1 MLNNKKIDIITL
13 HRVGNYGSVLQAYA
27 LQEVFEKKGNKVE
40 IIDYYPRRLTIL
52 GMLKGLKNK
61 NKKLKE
67 SLIWRTICRIL
78 ILPSYILRKYT
89 FRKFLKKYLK
99 LTPKTY
105 KVEDELYRNVPEAD
119 LYCTGS
125 DQVWNVEWNE
135 KIERPF
141 FLDFVPEKK
150 VRFAYAA
157 SFGRKELEDWEKEET
172 TNMLKKYRDISM
184 REISGVNIL
193 RELGLDGI
201 NVLDPTLLLNKEEWM
216 KIASK
221 KYKNKN
227 YILMY
232 NLNRN
237 KKIDYYVQKLAKE
250 KNLDIYY
257 ITYSLHEIYKKGKM
271 KCNVRVEDFLALI
284 ANAKYVVTDSFHA
297 TAFSINF
304 NTQFMIVFPEKFS
317 TRVESILKTTGL
329 KSRIVNNYKDVSLA
343 DKIIDF
349 SESNK
354 RLEEQRKIANEYIDK
369 AIR

>member
-1 MLNNKKIDIITL
+1 MANNKKIGIITL
-13 HRVGNYGSVLQAYA
+13 HRVGNYGSVLQTYA
-27 LQEVFEKKGNKVE
+27 LQKKIEEKGNEVE
-40 IIDYYPRRLTIL
+40 IIDYYPRRQTIL

-61 NKKLKE
+61 TKKLKK
-67 SLIWRTICRIL
+67 SLIWRTICRIV
-78 ILPSYILRKYT
+78 ILPSYILRKHT

-105 KVEDELYRNVPEAD
+105 KVEEDLYRDIPKAD

-135 KIERPF
+135 KIEKVF
-141 FLDFVPEKK
+141 FLDFAPKDK
-150 VRFAYAA
+150 IKFAYAA
-157 SFGRKELEDWEKEET
+157 SFGREKLEEWEKEET
-172 TNMLKKYRDISM
+172 TNMLKEYRDISM
-184 REISGVNIL
+184 RELSGVNIL
-193 RELGLDGI
+193 HELGLDGI
-201 NVLDPTLLLNKEEWM
+201 NVLDPTLLLDKEEWM
-216 KIASK
+216 KMASK

-237 KKIDYYVQKLAKE
+237 KKIDYYVKKLAKE
-250 KNLDIYY
+250 KKLDIYY

-271 KCNVRVEDFLALI
+271 KCNVEVEDFLDLI

-317 TRVESILKTTGL
+317 TRVESILKVTGL
-329 KSRIVNNYKDVSLA
+329 ESRIVDNYKDTSLSE
-343 DKIIDF
+343 KLIDF
-349 SESNK
+349 TEANK
-354 RLEEQRKIANEYIDK
+354 RLDEQRKIANEYIDK